1 MKNNTVIGWV
11 LVALDAQVMPLPL
24 CLLSL
29 SILVT
34 TQSNA
39 TYSALSWQSVRSR
52 WRHSVKMREHYT
64 TKRKQKKEAS
74 FCTAN

>member
-1 MKNNTVIGWV
+1 MI
-11 LVALDAQVMPLPL
+11 VALDAQVMPLPL

-29 SILVT
+29 SIWVT

-64 TKRKQKKEAS
+64 TISQQKKEGSLRAGD
-74 FCTAN
+74 

>member
-1 MKNNTVIGWV
+1 MI
-11 LVALDAQVMPLPL
+11 VALDAQVMPLPVFAA
-24 CLLSL
+24 SL

-64 TKRKQKKEAS
+64 TKSKQKKEAS
-74 FCTAN
+74 FCIANQHRGNDC